1 MAPPVDLTRR
11 IEKEIVVV
19 APRDA
24 VWRAWTTQEGI
35 RSFFARDGNVGVV
48 PGATYEILFDP
59 GNPDSGT
66 RGHRVLASRP
76 PSMLAFE
83 WNAPPDW
90 PDVRKVPTWVV
101 VELEE
106 AGRKATLVRLT
117 HLGWRA
123 GKDWDEVYA
132 YFQRAWA
139 VVLSR
144 LARSF
149 EVGPLDANTSYR
161 PPADVTLEVADLRG
175 LVPWVG
181 IKRPTRAGFP
191 SDMTPH
197 ESDAMTAHVE
207 YITRLRA
214 SGRLVLAGP
223 TLDAAYGISLF
234 FAEDERAAR
243 AIMDADPAVARGLM
257 TATVHPYKGSF
268 GRVAAFDEL
277 LSRS

>member
-1 MAPPVDLTRR
+1 MAPPVDPTRR
-11 IEKEIVVV
+11 IEKEIVVL
-19 APRDA
+19 APREA

-48 PGATYEILFDP
+48 PGETYEILFDP
-59 GNPDSGT
+59 WNPDSGT

-149 EVGPLDANTSYR
+149 EVGPLDANVSYR